1 MFTDNGIKDKLCE
14 DALSILFAENYEKVY
29 KLALSLTSDEELS
42 KDITQITFTR
52 AFEGLSKLKDKS
64 KFSAWVCAIAVNVSK
79 DMLRKKINNR
89 NKVISLYDKNGNIQ
103 DYLQDI
109 VDFDNI
115 EEQYEANEMIKYII
129 KYINS
134 LDIEEKQIIHL
145 KYFENYT
152 YAEIAKIMNMKQSTI
167 GMKLLRFKEKLSN
180 KISKI
185 FEEKELG
192 KNG

>member
-1 MFTDNGIKDKLCE
+1 MFTNSGIKDKLCE
-14 DALSILFAENYEKVY
+14 DALSILFSENYERVY

-52 AFEGLSKLKDKS
+52 AFEGLSKLKDKT

-89 NKVISLYDKNGNIQ
+89 NRIISLYDKNGNIQ
-103 DYLQDI
+103 NYLQDI
-109 VDFDNI
+109 VNFDNI
-115 EEQYEANEMIKYII
+115 EEQYEAMEMIKYIFN
-129 KYINS
+129 YINT
-134 LDIEEKQIIHL
+134 LDIEEKQIVHL

-152 YAEIAKIMNMKQSTI
+152 YSEIAKHMKMKQSTI
-167 GMKLLRFKEKLSN
+167 GMKLLRIKEKISD
-180 KISKI
+180 KIKKN
-185 FEEKELG
+185 FDKKELS